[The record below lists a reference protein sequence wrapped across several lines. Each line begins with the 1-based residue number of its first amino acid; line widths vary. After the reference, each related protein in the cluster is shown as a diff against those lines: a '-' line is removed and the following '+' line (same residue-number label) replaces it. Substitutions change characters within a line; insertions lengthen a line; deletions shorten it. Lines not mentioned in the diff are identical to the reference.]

1 VSPRPARSVS
11 PRGASVVP
19 LPLPVLDDEALV
31 RALNDGHPPAGVAAW
46 RRFAPIVRRLL
57 QRTLGPGNDIDDH
70 VQETFARL
78 FRAVSTLRD
87 PSLLSSFVVGITIRV
102 ARTELRRRRLRRW
115 LRLTETGELPEVP
128 GICADLVARQAL
140 RRVYA
145 ILDQVDDQSRVL
157 FVLRHVEGLDLV
169 DVGRAIGCSLA
180 TVKRKL
186 ARASAR
192 LLMLARKEPAL
203 LDYLRT
209 IAPGATEAREG
220 EDGHDER

>member
-11 PRGASVVP
+11 PRGASVLP

-31 RALNDGHPPAGVAAW
+31 RALGEGHPLAGVAAW
-46 RRFAPIVRRLL
+46 RRFAPLVRRLL
-57 QRTLGPGNDIDDH
+57 QRTLGPGHDIDDH

-78 FRAVSTLRD
+78 FRAVTTLRD
-87 PSLLSSFVVGITIRV
+87 PSYLSSFVVGITMRV

-115 LRLTETGELPEVP
+115 LRLTETGELPDVP
-128 GICADLVARQAL
+128 GNAADLDARQAL
-140 RRVYA
+140 GRVYA

-157 FVLRHVEGLDLV
+157 FILRYVEGLELV
-169 DVGRAIGCSLA
+169 EVGRALGCSLA

-192 LLMLARKEPAL
+192 VLRLARKEPAL
-203 LDYLRT
+203 LDHLE
-209 IAPGATEAREG
+209 IISGEATSTSEAEG
-220 EDGHDER
+220 DDHGR